1 MIMASNMEDG
11 VKRLL
16 LASVAAVALL
26 GGSANAADLARP
38 APIYAPAP
46 VLVPLFTWTGCYVGG
61 NVGGIWAH
69 NDWNDTIVGDFGTNT
84 GSGAIGGVQGG
95 CNYQFGAWV
104 WGIQGDY
111 DWTNA
116 NNSRAKAPLAETD
129 CVAGHVRL
137 ELANVI
143 LKKPLKM
150 LGEFSLDYGTFWDQR
165 LFALELRRRG
175 YAARAYCDDLQQAF
189 PCGRWLRRA
198 TSLRRHN

>member
-1 MIMASNMEDG
+1 HSTLCAWLLSRSARSEPNG
-11 VKRLL
+11 CLVATQSAVRL
-16 LASVAAVALL
+16 
-26 GGSANAADLARP
+26 
-38 APIYAPAP
+38 API
-46 VLVPLFTWTGCYVGG
+46 LLSLQRRHC
-61 NVGGIWAH
+61 
-69 NDWNDTIVGDFGTNT
+69 
-84 GSGAIGGVQGG
+84 
-95 CNYQFGAWV
+95 
-104 WGIQGDY
+104 
-111 DWTNA
+111 
-116 NNSRAKAPLAETD
+116 L
-129 CVAGHVRL
+129 AGHVRL

>member
-1 MIMASNMEDG
+1 PDAVRAANSGIPPRPERQRAHREG
-11 VKRLL
+11 VPECRRFSLHPEITPQ
-16 LASVAAVALL
+16 
-26 GGSANAADLARP
+26 RP
-38 APIYAPAP
+38 HC
-46 VLVPLFTWTGCYVGG
+46 L
-61 NVGGIWAH
+61 
-69 NDWNDTIVGDFGTNT
+69 
-84 GSGAIGGVQGG
+84 
-95 CNYQFGAWV
+95 
-104 WGIQGDY
+104 
-111 DWTNA
+111 
-116 NNSRAKAPLAETD
+116 
-129 CVAGHVRL
+129 AGHVRL